1 MARESGSKTA
11 TFSPAE
17 IEALGLSQAEDFGAA
32 LREKIAGTGL
42 TLDPDIA
49 EMIGNRAHGV
59 GVSSTVMVN
68 AILRQSAVI

>member
-17 IEALGLSQAEDFGAA
+17 IEALGLSDVEDFGAA
-32 LREKIAGTGL
+32 LREKINGAGL
-42 TLDPDIA
+42 ALDPDNA
-49 EMIGNRAHGV
+49 DMIHWRAQGV
-59 GVSSTVMVN
+59 GASPSVMVN